1 MSKIMRCRNPLTV
14 CGIRRNNITYFIAI
28 YGGIYLFYIF
38 CIDFMSASGAKSD
51 AIIRVHRSSLPEN
64 NINRLALKNKEY
76 VVFNRVPKC
85 GSMSMTQLAY
95 DLGGKNQFKVESPYE
110 PGEKQ
115 TKSQEEQDA
124 FRKYVFDQKPPYM
137 YIRHQNYVD
146 FWDPVEKEKVA
157 YINMIRDPIARFE
170 SFYYFS
176 RFGNN
181 LGGGGRAKLNEERKK
196 ETVDD
201 CVAKKRQECVKP
213 WWQIVPYLCGQ
224 VTDPRCQERDQWAV
238 DRAKYNIDQN
248 YAFVG
253 LLDELEMSLAVLEQL
268 LPEFYKDARSLVK
281 QDSFVKMKNGTL
293 TTFKKPA
300 SEKSREYLM
309 TQTSLKYEY
318 QIYDH
323 VLEKL
328 KRRYSQLQDT
338 L

>member
-1 MSKIMRCRNPLTV
+1 MASNMRCRNPLAI
-14 CGIRRNNITYFIAI
+14 CGIRRNNVTFFIAI
-28 YGGIYLFYIF
+28 YGGIYLFYI
-38 CIDFMSASGAKSD
+38 CVIDFIGAPGHVSD
-51 AIIRVHRSSLPEN
+51 VTVQRAHRSLLTEKN
-64 NINRLALKNKEY
+64 KKTLALKNKEY

-95 DLGGKNQFKVESPYE
+95 DLGGKNHFKVESPYE

-115 TKSQEEQDA
+115 TKSIEEQDA

-146 FWDPVEKEKVA
+146 FWNPAEKEKVA

-181 LGGGGRAKLNEERKK
+181 LGGGGRAKLNEERKA
-196 ETVDD
+196 ETVDE

-224 VTDPRCQERDQWAV
+224 DPRCQERDQWAV
-238 DRAKYNIDQN
+238 DRAKYNIDHN

-253 LLDELEMSLAVLEQL
+253 LLDELEMSLAVLEEL
-268 LPEFYKDARSLVK
+268 LPVFYQNARSLMK
-281 QDSFVKMKNGTL
+281 MDSFVKMKNGTL

-300 SEKSREYLM
+300 SEKSREFLM

-318 QIYDH
+318 QIYDY

-328 KRRYSQLQDT
+328 KRQYILIEDT